1 MKILLL
7 NNLIS
12 YTYNFRKEI
21 IDALVAA
28 GHEVVVVAEND
39 DDKKL
44 QELQK
49 SCRFVN
55 VPFNG
60 TGTNV
65 FEELSLLNTY
75 KHIVREEKPDFVF
88 TFTIKMNLYGGLASR
103 KYHVPYVPMI
113 TGLGELEKE
122 GKLRAVLLSLHR
134 MVMPH
139 AEAVLFQNQDNL
151 DFFREHN
158 IGYKKAVVLPGS
170 GINLEKFAYRE
181 YPEGDVINFAFLG
194 RIIKAKGVEEY
205 FTAAEKLSSPGMI
218 FHAAG
223 PVNDEY
229 KERVDDLVRRGK
241 LVYDGVLS
249 DSRDYLASS
258 SCLVL
263 PTFHPEGLSNAIL
276 EANAVGRPVICT
288 ARTGC
293 KEIVSDGVNGFFCRE
308 KDSEDLER
316 VIMKFASLPVSERA
330 EMGMHGREIVE
341 RKFDRKI
348 VVDAYLS
355 LLEAE

>member
-21 IDALVAA
+21 IDALTAE

-39 DDKKL
+39 DESKL

-49 SCRFVN
+49 SCHFIN
-55 VPFNG
+55 VEFNG

-65 FEELSLLNTY
+65 FEELALLSLY
-75 KHIVREEKPDFVF
+75 KHIVRDEKPDFVF
-88 TFTIKMNLYGGLASR
+88 TFTIKMNLYGGLACR
-103 KYHVPYVPMI
+103 KYHVPFVPMI

-122 GKLRAVLLSLHR
+122 GRLRAVLLSLHR
-134 MVMPH
+134 RVMPY

-151 DFFREHN
+151 DFFKKHN
-158 IGYKKAVVLPGS
+158 IGYRKAVILPGS
-170 GINLEKFAYRE
+170 GINLEKFTYRD

-205 FTAAEKLSSPGMI
+205 FAVAEKLASPSMV

-223 PVNDEY
+223 RINNEY
-229 KERVDDLVRRGK
+229 RKRVDDLVRRGK
-241 LVYDGVLS
+241 LVYEGVLS
-249 DSRDYLASS
+249 DSRDYLARS

-288 ARTGC
+288 PRTGC
-293 KEIVSDGVNGFFCRE
+293 REIVTDGENGFFSKE
-308 KDSEDLER
+308 KDPGDLER
-316 VIMKFASLPVSERA
+316 VIMKFVSLSGSERA
-330 EMGMHGREIVE
+330 EMGRRGRKIVE

>member
-21 IDALVAA
+21 IDALVTA
-28 GHEVVVVAEND
+28 GHEVVVVSEND
-39 DDKKL
+39 DDGKL
-44 QELQK
+44 RELEK
-49 SCRFVN
+49 NCRFISVH
-55 VPFNG
+55 FNG

-75 KHIVREEKPDFVF
+75 KHIVKTEKPDFVF
-88 TFTIKMNLYGGLASR
+88 TFTIKMNLYGGLACR

-113 TGLGELEKE
+113 TGLGELEKK
-122 GKLRAVLLSLHR
+122 GKLRTILMTLHK
-134 MVMPH
+134 MVMPC
-139 AEAVLFQNQDNL
+139 AEAVIFQNQDNL
-151 DFFREHN
+151 DFFNKHGIKYRKS
-158 IGYKKAVVLPGS
+158 IVLPGS
-170 GINLEKFAYRE
+170 GINLDKFQYRE
-181 YPEGDVINFAFLG
+181 YPEGDVISFAFLG

-205 FTAAEKLSSPGMI
+205 FSVAEELASDKLV

-223 PVNDEY
+223 LINDEY
-229 KERVDDLVRRGK
+229 KERVEDLVKEGN

-293 KEIVSDGVNGFFCRE
+293 KEIVTDGVNGFFCKE
-308 KDSEDLER
+308 KDADNLKS
-316 VIMKFASLPVSERA
+316 VILKFASLSVFERA
-330 EMGMHGREIVE
+330 EMGRRGREIVE
-341 RKFDRKI
+341 SRFDRKI
-348 VVDAYLS
+348 VVNTYLS